1 MIPLPNEARLCQRPA
16 ADINDEDFVIV
27 AKEQQRARVPWPD
40 AAKCYS
46 LSPKER
52 AGVRGKCTQYSRA
65 SQFLRFVSPPHEP
78 KLSQCSRSNQTT
90 SVPKGGLGGTGHWPV
105 LAGDPPDS
113 RARSKAR
120 DRRTFRAQD
129 SAASCR
135 RGRPSWPCHPEQR
148 HPVWQVHGFK
158 AQTAVRRILTLNP
171 SPQRRGK
178 QVIPPKQS
186 SGFLAAALSHPRSKV
201 FSG

>member
-1 MIPLPNEARLCQRPA
+1 MASVFRYDMMTSVCVTTPL
-16 ADINDEDFVIV
+16 
-27 AKEQQRARVPWPD
+27 
-40 AAKCYS
+40 
-46 LSPKER
+46 
-52 AGVRGKCTQYSRA
+52 
-65 SQFLRFVSPPHEP
+65 HEP
-78 KLSQCSRSNQTT
+78 QLSQCSRSNKTT
-90 SVPKGGLGGTGHWPV
+90 SVAKGGLGGTGHWPV

-113 RARSKAR
+113 RARSKVR

-158 AQTAVRRILTLNP
+158 ARTAVRGILTLNP

-178 QVIPPKQS
+178 PVIPPKQS
-186 SGFLAAALSHPRSKV
+186 SGSLAAISTGADALDFLTLSPHDSIRKR
-201 FSG
+201 F